1 MFADSGRARLAYDI
15 TGEAGGR
22 DVFLIHAGV
31 TDRRS
36 WHHVIERLR
45 PRHRCGAYDMRGFG
59 ETTYEPED
67 GWSPVGDA
75 VAVLDAAGL
84 ERPIVV
90 ACSMGGQVAIDLA
103 LAYPERVGALV
114 LIGSA
119 ARGAPFPD
127 SEDRSELELVERL
140 DAAEAAGDLDEVNR
154 LEAWYWLD
162 GPSAPEGRVGGAA
175 RELFLDMN
183 ARALRAP
190 ERGEEAEL
198 PPAWP
203 RLGEIA
209 VPALVMVGRLDE
221 RGLQEVDEQAAG
233 IIPAARFRALEGVA
247 HLPHLEGDPATLA
260 AIEGFVESLTR

>member
-1 MFADSGRARLAYDI
+1 
-15 TGEAGGR
+15 
-22 DVFLIHAGV
+22 
-31 TDRRS
+31 
-36 WHHVIERLR
+36 
-45 PRHRCGAYDMRGFG
+45 
-59 ETTYEPED
+59 
-67 GWSPVGDA
+67 
-75 VAVLDAAGL
+75 
-84 ERPIVV
+84 
-90 ACSMGGQVAIDLA
+90 
-103 LAYPERVGALV
+103 VGALV